1 MCGITNAVDE
11 SRLRWYCTYLEPKG
25 NAVKIDNSIKSPGS
39 VVSETKTRSTREA
52 SSSSSTE
59 SGSTVQL
66 SSLASHLQQLEQT
79 IADTP
84 VVDSGKV
91 EEIKTAISQG
101 QFKVNPEKVADGLL
115 DSVRQ
120 MLAAQPRIA

>member
-1 MCGITNAVDE
+1 M
-11 SRLRWYCTYLEPKG
+11 
-25 NAVKIDNSIKSPGS
+25 KIDNSSIKSPGS
-39 VVSETKTRSTREA
+39 VVSETKTRSPREA
-52 SSSSSTE
+52 SSSSGAA
-59 SGSTVQL
+59 SGSKVQL

-101 QFKVNPEKVADGLL
+101 RFQVNPEKVADGLL
-115 DSVRQ
+115 NSVRQ
-120 MLAAQPRIA
+120 MLAAQPRSA

>member
-1 MCGITNAVDE
+1 
-11 SRLRWYCTYLEPKG
+11 
-25 NAVKIDNSIKSPGS
+25 VKIDNSIKSPGS

-52 SSSSSTE
+52 SSSTSAA
-59 SGSTVQL
+59 SGSKVQL

-84 VVDSGKV
+84 IVDSGKV

-120 MLAAQPRIA
+120 MLAAQPRTA